1 MARILIVIGI
11 PSVDVITGVS
21 NLVTGDTNSTSYIAH
36 ASGVGVGILVGL
48 VILNNR
54 KVEFWETWL
63 RSLCCVTAVTYV
75 LILIILNIVY
85 IYQDFQSPSDP
96 AQASSFHLNSSL
108 VSNDTVMENKVA
120 DKCQGFL
127 L

>member
-11 PSVDVITGVS
+11 PSVDVITGLS

-63 RSLCCVTAVTYV
+63 RSLCCVTAVSYV

-85 IYQDFQSPSDP
+85 IYQDFQSPSKP
-96 AQASSFHLNSSL
+96 LQASSFHLNSSL

>member
-63 RSLCCVTAVTYV
+63 RSLCCVTAVSYV

-96 AQASSFHLNSSL
+96 LQASSFHLNSSL

-120 DKCQGFL
+120 VKCQGFL